1 MAVRLSDGSSVE
13 RPITRKNATKDF
25 KHKTRIVYWVSNPHY
40 ASKSQLI
47 MNTKKNQNINVGVD
61 TGKFQLDIYIRPL
74 DIYFTVSNDEK
85 GINDA
90 IKEIKKHKPERII
103 IEATGRLEMPF
114 IMACAKAKLPFVIA
128 NPIHIKR
135 FAGAIGQRAK
145 TDKLDAQLIAHYGEA
160 IKPNL
165 SQLKPD
171 TMQAMSDLVAR
182 RNQLL
187 VMQTME
193 KNRLQILPKN
203 LAMTIKPILT
213 AFKNQI
219 TKIENKIVEL
229 IESCPDYQAKNTILQ
244 SMKGIGKIASAS
256 LISNL
261 PELGYMTNKQA
272 SALVGVAPMNRE
284 SGRFKGQRK
293 IQGGRHQVRTVLYMA
308 MMSAIQSNPV
318 FKETYQRLVAAGKP
332 KKVAIIAC
340 IRKMIV
346 ILNSMLR
353 DGVLWESPKV

>member
-1 MAVRLSDGSSVE
+1 M
-13 RPITRKNATKDF
+13 
-25 KHKTRIVYWVSNPHY
+25 
-40 ASKSQLI
+40 KSE
-47 MNTKKNQNINVGVD
+47 MKQNINVGVD

-74 DIYFTVSNDEK
+74 DIFFSVSNDEK
-85 GINDA
+85 GIREA
-90 IKEIKKHKPERII
+90 VKTIKQYQPERII

-114 IMACAKAKLPFVIA
+114 IMACAKVNLPFVIA

-160 IKPNL
+160 IQPPL
-165 SQLKPD
+165 STLKPD
-171 TMQAMSDLVAR
+171 KMQAMSDLVAR

-187 VMQTME
+187 GMQTME
-193 KNRLQILPKN
+193 KNRSQILSKS
-203 LAMTIKPILT
+203 LQMTIKPILT
-213 AFKNQI
+213 ALKNQI
-219 TKIENKIVEL
+219 GKVESRIVSL

-256 LISNL
+256 IISNL

-272 SALVGVAPMNRE
+272 ASLVGVAPMNKE
-284 SGRFKGQRK
+284 SGVFKGKRK
-293 IQGGRHQVRTVLYMA
+293 VQGGRHQVRTVLYMA

-318 FKETYQRLVAAGKP
+318 FKETYQRLVEAGKP

-340 IRKMIV
+340 VRKMVV

-353 DGVLWESPKV
+353 DGVLWEAPKA

>member
-1 MAVRLSDGSSVE
+1 M
-13 RPITRKNATKDF
+13 
-25 KHKTRIVYWVSNPHY
+25 
-40 ASKSQLI
+40 KS
-47 MNTKKNQNINVGVD
+47 TSNQNINVGVD

-85 GINDA
+85 GIKEA
-90 IKEIKKHKPERII
+90 ITKIKKHRPNRII

-114 IMACAKAKLPFVIA
+114 IMACAKAKLPFVVA

-160 IKPNL
+160 IKPKL

-171 TMQAMSDLVAR
+171 TMQAMSDLVSR

-187 VMQTME
+187 AMQTME
-193 KNRLQILPKN
+193 KNRLQILPKD

-219 TKIENKIVEL
+219 IKIEKKLIEL

-244 SMKGIGKIASAS
+244 SMTGIGKIASAS
-256 LISNL
+256 IISNL
-261 PELGYMTNKQA
+261 PELGFITSKQA
-272 SALVGVAPMNRE
+272 SSLVGVAPMNRE
-284 SGRFKGQRK
+284 SGRYKGQRK

-340 IRKMIV
+340 IRKMVV
-346 ILNSMLR
+346 ILNSMLK
-353 DGVLWESPKV
+353 DGVMWEAPKVNN

>member
-1 MAVRLSDGSSVE
+1 M
-13 RPITRKNATKDF
+13 KN
-25 KHKTRIVYWVSNPHY
+25 ISNQ
-40 ASKSQLI
+40 S
-47 MNTKKNQNINVGVD
+47 INVGVD
-61 TGKFQLDIYIRPL
+61 TGKFQLDIYLRPL
-74 DIYFTVSNDEK
+74 DIYFSVSNDDA
-85 GINDA
+85 GIIEA
-90 IKEIKKHKPERII
+90 ISTIKKYNVERIV

-114 IMACAKAKLPFVIA
+114 IMACAKANLPFVIA

-145 TDKLDAQLIAHYGEA
+145 TDKLDAQLIAHYGDV
-160 IKPNL
+160 IKPKL
-165 SQLKPD
+165 SQLKPG

-193 KNRLQILPKN
+193 KNRLQSLPKS

-219 TKIENKIVEL
+219 VKIEKKLVEL
-229 IESCPDYQAKNTILQ
+229 IES
-244 SMKGIGKIASAS
+244 IASAS
-256 LISNL
+256 IISNL
-261 PELGYMTNKQA
+261 PELGYMTSKQA
-272 SALVGVAPMNRE
+272 SSLVGVAPMNRE
-284 SGRFKGQRK
+284 SGRYRGQRK

-340 IRKMIV
+340 IRKMVV

-353 DGVLWESPKV
+353 DGVMWKAPKA

>member
-1 MAVRLSDGSSVE
+1 
-13 RPITRKNATKDF
+13 
-25 KHKTRIVYWVSNPHY
+25 
-40 ASKSQLI
+40 
-47 MNTKKNQNINVGVD
+47 MNQSINVGVD
-61 TGKFQLDIYIRPL
+61 TGKYQLDIYLRPL

-85 GINDA
+85 GIKEA
-90 IKEIKKHKPERII
+90 LKTIKQYSVERII
-103 IEATGRLEMPF
+103 IEATGRLEMAF

-145 TDKLDAQLIAHYGEA
+145 TDKLDAQLIAHYGDV
-160 IKPNL
+160 IKPQL
-165 SQLKPD
+165 SQLKPEA
-171 TMQAMSDLVAR
+171 MQAMSDLVAR

-193 KNRLQILPKN
+193 KNRLQSLPKS
-203 LAMTIKPILT
+203 LSMTIKPILT

-219 TKIENKIVEL
+219 LKIEKKLVEL
-229 IESCPDYQAKNTILQ
+229 IESCPEYQAKNTILQ
-244 SMKGIGKIASAS
+244 SMTGIGKIASAS
-256 LISNL
+256 IISNL
-261 PELGYMTNKQA
+261 PELGYMTSKQA
-272 SALVGVAPMNRE
+272 SSLVGVAPMNRE

-318 FKETYQRLVAAGKP
+318 FKETYQRLVKAGKP

-340 IRKMIV
+340 IRKMV
-346 ILNSMLR
+346 VVLNSMLR
-353 DGVLWESPKV
+353 DGVMWEAPKAKN

>member
-1 MAVRLSDGSSVE
+1 
-13 RPITRKNATKDF
+13 
-25 KHKTRIVYWVSNPHY
+25 
-40 ASKSQLI
+40 
-47 MNTKKNQNINVGVD
+47 MNTKMNQNINVGVD
-61 TGKFQLDIYIRPL
+61 TGKHQLDIYIRPL
-74 DIYFTVSNDEK
+74 DIYLTVSNDEK
-85 GINDA
+85 GIKEA
-90 IKEIKKHKPERII
+90 IKTIKQHKPTRIV

-114 IMACAKAKLPFVIA
+114 VVACAKASLPFVVA

-145 TDKLDAQLIAHYGEA
+145 TDKLDSQLIAHYAEA
-160 IKPNL
+160 IKPKL
-165 SQLKPD
+165 STLKPEV
-171 TMQAMSDLVAR
+171 MQSMSDLVAR

-187 VMQTME
+187 AMQTME
-193 KNRLQILPKN
+193 KNRIKILPKE

-213 AFKNQI
+213 ALKNQI
-219 TKIENKIVEL
+219 EKIEVKILGL
-229 IESCPDYQAKNTILQ
+229 IESCPEYQAKNEILQ

-256 LISNL
+256 IISNL

-272 SALVGVAPMNRE
+272 SALIGVAPINKE

-293 IQGGRHQVRTVLYMA
+293 IQGGRHQIRTVLYMA

-332 KKVAIIAC
+332 KKVALIAC
-340 IRKMIV
+340 VRKMIV

-353 DGVLWESPKV
+353 DGVMWEAPKV

>member
-1 MAVRLSDGSSVE
+1 M
-13 RPITRKNATKDF
+13 
-25 KHKTRIVYWVSNPHY
+25 
-40 ASKSQLI
+40 KSE
-47 MNTKKNQNINVGVD
+47 MKQNINIGVD

-74 DIYFTVSNDEK
+74 DIFFSVSNDEN
-85 GINDA
+85 GIREA
-90 IKEIKKHKPERII
+90 VKTIKQHQPERII

-114 IMACAKAKLPFVIA
+114 IMACAKVNLPFVIA

-135 FAGAIGQRAK
+135 FAGAIGRRAK

-160 IKPNL
+160 IQPPL
-165 SQLKPD
+165 SNIKPD

-182 RNQLL
+182 RSQLL
-187 VMQTME
+187 GMQTME
-193 KNRLQILPKN
+193 KNRSQILSKS
-203 LAMTIKPILT
+203 LQMTIKPILT
-213 AFKNQI
+213 ALKNQI
-219 TKIENKIVEL
+219 EKVESRIVSL

-256 LISNL
+256 IISNL

-272 SALVGVAPMNRE
+272 ASLVGVAPMNKE
-284 SGRFKGQRK
+284 SGVFKGKRK
-293 IQGGRHQVRTVLYMA
+293 VQGGRHQVRTVLYMA

-318 FKETYQRLVAAGKP
+318 FKETYQRLVGAGKP

-340 IRKMIV
+340 VRKMVV

-353 DGVLWESPKV
+353 DGVLWEAPKA

>member
-1 MAVRLSDGSSVE
+1 MNIE
-13 RPITRKNATKDF
+13 TKQ
-25 KHKTRIVYWVSNPHY
+25 KV
-40 ASKSQLI
+40 
-47 MNTKKNQNINVGVD
+47 NVGVD
-61 TGKFQLDIYIRPL
+61 TGKFLLDIYLRPL
-74 DIYFTVSNDEK
+74 EIYFTVSNDEE
-85 GINDA
+85 GIREA
-90 IKEIKKHKPERII
+90 ISIIKKYAPERIV

-160 IKPNL
+160 IKPTL

-171 TMQAMSDLVAR
+171 IMQAMSDLVAR
-182 RNQLL
+182 RSQLL
-187 VMQTME
+187 NMQTME
-193 KNRLQILPKN
+193 KNRLQILPKE

-219 TKIENKIVEL
+219 NNIENKIVAL
-229 IESCPDYQAKNTILQ
+229 IASCPDYQTKDTILQ

-272 SALVGVAPMNRE
+272 AALVGVAPINRE
-284 SGRFKGQRK
+284 SGRFKGMRK

-318 FKETYQRLVAAGKP
+318 FKEAYQRLVAAGKP

-340 IRKMIV
+340 VRKMIV

-353 DGVLWESPKV
+353 DGVMWEAPKV